1 LFVVR
6 SVTAQPGDA
15 GREAVALNSGRAAT
29 LSHDAS
35 TLSLGRSAPYAD
47 LLAARQGVLEAGN
60 SDATSGADALCLRAI
75 VVIVGIE
82 DCRVETLA
90 LTELTPINGS
100 HEIPHDL

>member
-1 LFVVR
+1 M
-6 SVTAQPGDA
+6 SD
-15 GREAVALNSGRAAT
+15 SGRATTLSDDAAT
-29 LSHDAS
+29 LAF
-35 TLSLGRSAPYAD
+35 GRSAPYPD
-47 LLAARQGVLEAGN
+47 LFTTRQRMLEACD
-60 SDATSGADALCLRAI
+60 SDATTGADALCRRAI